1 MSNSMTFLRNAT
13 WGCGLV
19 AGVGGWCV
27 RRGWCHM
34 LVCILLSGQKT
45 TIKKH
50 RKILKLAFV
59 AKKRLNLNTIK

>member
-19 AGVGGWCV
+19 AGVSGRCV

-34 LVCILLSGQKT
+34 LVCILLKIVGRFKVTRENFNVQEGS
-45 TIKKH
+45 H
-50 RKILKLAFV
+50 R
-59 AKKRLNLNTIK
+59 